1 MDQVRVAYGDR
12 HAGLLCDM
20 APPARLDLLAEGFPI
35 LLASAREFRC
45 AAARLPGKSREARL
59 LSALAEEEAAR
70 ILILMDLVRC
80 PARQAQRRV
89 GRIVR
94 HFYDP
99 LARLIYADAQRWKPV
114 HLAQLRAFVDHAR
127 EAHYLDGYAGDDVA
141 PNWHRYSYG
150 SAVHADIALHAD
162 GVARWS
168 RPGDAGPSGPALE
181 PIALELAE
189 AMSTAGMFDRR
200 GLQAVSEIWDQVDFT
215 GRQTPEDSRQLTRTL
230 LQRLDEEGLVTH
242 AVTGAHLHLHLHLLL
257 HDWQMPMYDLAFNE
271 TVIAPDTLHEARDEF
286 RIAPIARRG

>member
-1 MDQVRVAYGDR
+1 MEDVRIEYGDR
-12 HAGLLCDM
+12 HAGLLCVM

-35 LLASAREFRC
+35 LLDSAREFRR
-45 AAARLPGKSREARL
+45 AATGLPGKSREARL

-114 HLAQLRAFVDHAR
+114 HLAQLRAYVDHAR
-127 EAHYLDGYAGDDVA
+127 EAHYLDGYSGDDVA
-141 PNWHRYSYG
+141 PNWHRYSHG
-150 SAVHADIALHAD
+150 SAINADIALHPD
-162 GVARWS
+162 GVVRWS
-168 RPGDAGPSGPALE
+168 RPGDAGSSGPALE

-189 AMSTAGMFDRR
+189 AMNTAGMFDRR

-215 GRQTPEDSRQLTRTL
+215 GRQTPEDSSQLTRTL
-230 LQRLDEEGLVTH
+230 LQRLDAERLVTKT
-242 AVTGAHLHLHLHLLL
+242 VTGADLHLHLHLLL

-271 TVIAPDTLHEARDEF
+271 AVVAPGTLHEDRDDF
-286 RIAPIARRG
+286 RSTPVILPG